1 MNATDEKL
9 MRVALRLARRGLGRT
24 RPNPA
29 VGAVVVQGGRV
40 VGRGWHARAGSAHA
54 EALALAIAGE
64 RARGATLYVTL
75 EPCSHS
81 GRTPPC
87 TDAILAARVRRVV
100 AAMRDPNPLVDG
112 RGIAL
117 LRRRG
122 VRVDVG
128 CLEAEARELNAGFIK
143 RITTGLPLVTL
154 KAALTLDGRIATST
168 GESQWITGADARR
181 YTHRLRAESD
191 AIAVG
196 LGTVLTDD
204 PRLTVRGLPAT
215 GGSRARRGTQ
225 KVAPERS
232 APLLG
237 PDRIVFDTMLRTP
250 TTARLLRE
258 RGSRVILVCADDAPR
273 ARRERLERAGALVL
287 AVPRAR
293 KGAGVSLRHA
303 LRALGRAGINAIL
316 LEGGSRLATSFLADR
331 LVDRVALFYAPV
343 MLGGTRPLTQD
354 LGIERLARALRLRDM
369 RWRQIGDDILVEGRL

>member
-1 MNATDEKL
+1 MSVDDERY
-9 MRVALRLARRGLGRT
+9 MGMALRLARRGLGRT

-29 VGAVVVQGGRV
+29 VGAVVVRGGRV
-40 VGRGWHARAGSAHA
+40 VGRGWHARAGGPHA
-54 EALALAIAGE
+54 EVQALAIAGD

-75 EPCSHS
+75 EPCAHS

-87 TDAILAARVRRVV
+87 TDAILTARVRRVV
-100 AAMRDPNPLVDG
+100 AAMRDPNPLVNG

-143 RITTGLPLVTL
+143 RVTTGLPLVAL
-154 KAALTLDGRIATST
+154 KAALTLDGRIATSS
-168 GESQWITGADARR
+168 GESQWITGAAARR

-191 AIAVG
+191 AIAIG
-196 LGTVLTDD
+196 LGTVLADD
-204 PRLTVRGLPAT
+204 PRLTVREAGARSTAT
-215 GGSRARRGTQ
+215 A
-225 KVAPERS
+225 
-232 APLLG
+232 G

-250 TTARLLRE
+250 PAARLLRE
-258 RGSRVILVCADDAPR
+258 RGGRVLLVCAKDAPR
-273 ARRERLERAGALVL
+273 ARRERLERAGAFVL
-287 AVPRAR
+287 PVARAR
-293 KGAGVSLRHA
+293 GGASRGAGGGVALRAA
-303 LRALGRAGINAIL
+303 LRALAREGINTIL

-343 MLGGTRPLTQD
+343 MLGGANPLTRD
-354 LGIERLARALRLRDM
+354 LGIESLAHALRLRDM